1 MLALYMVVNF
11 FNAFQFVDLGR
22 KTSQNLHDVTICSLI
37 KTSMSFFHKN
47 STGSILNRMAKD
59 LGVVDDELKASLKN
73 SNNFG
78 VFLWSEKGFFCEFP
92 YKILKLKARK
102 N

>member
-1 MLALYMVVNF
+1 MMTEFYLYLFMLALYMVVNF

-59 LGVVDDELKASLKN
+59 LGVVDDELKAL
-73 SNNFG
+73 
-78 VFLWSEKGFFCEFP
+78 L
-92 YKILKLKARK
+92 
-102 N
+102 